1 MELIKHVLWNI
12 QCRPAAGN
20 PKCLRK
26 AEQIEARCVFTSRP
40 PTASPARVMSG
51 NWQIIRRPRLIR
63 TGDSAQVKRTRWSES
78 KADRQPE
85 RATSRRGEREKH
97 NLWAV
102 NGLIKFEERV
112 QIKSEGKREVR
123 LLYLSS
129 WKMRKQQQQKKL
141 LVCSVETLVGGVLC
155 DKVLTLMSN

>member
-1 MELIKHVLWNI
+1 MQACSRESKMPSESRTDWSTL
-12 QCRPAAGN
+12 
-20 PKCLRK
+20 
-26 AEQIEARCVFTSRP
+26 CVHQPP
-40 PTASPARVMSG
+40 PTASPACVMSG
-51 NWQIIRRPRLIR
+51 NWQIIRQPRLIR

-78 KADRQPE
+78 KADRKPE
-85 RATSRRGEREKH
+85 RATSRRGEREREKH

-112 QIKSEGKREVR
+112 QIKSEGKQEVR

-141 LVCSVETLVGGVLC
+141 LVCCRNFGRRSFVWYSPYINEQLKSACVSVC
-155 DKVLTLMSN
+155 